1 VFTRRTLLAM
11 MSLCATRVARGM
23 PAQAAAVEAL
33 ETSYLSRTQPGPDRQ
48 AMRTALRTVDIGR

>member
-1 VFTRRTLLAM
+1 M

-23 PAQAAAVEAL
+23 HAAEAAVEAL
-33 ETSYLSRTQPGPDRQ
+33 ETVYVSRAQPGPDRQ